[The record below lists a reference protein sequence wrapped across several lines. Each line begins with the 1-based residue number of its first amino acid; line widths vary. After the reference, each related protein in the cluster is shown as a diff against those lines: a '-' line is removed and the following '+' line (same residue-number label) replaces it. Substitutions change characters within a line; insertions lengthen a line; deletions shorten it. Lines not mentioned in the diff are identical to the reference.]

1 MTARVYPYTGGD
13 PGSPYFDAVPTW
25 LNDLLLEQT
34 PGREMRNFRLAV
46 RKAWMADSRHAC
58 IQPMAMEEVR
68 ALLYGTSGAAHKVV
82 QTCIDRWMDP
92 AWPQTRKEED
102 RRAQQA

>member
-1 MTARVYPYTGGD
+1 MSARHYPYTGGD

-46 RKAWMADSRHAC
+46 RKAWVMEPGA
-58 IQPMAMEEVR
+58 IPMNVLVSQMVW
-68 ALLYGTSGAAHKVV
+68 TSGAAYGVAL
-82 QTCIDRWMDP
+82 TCLVRLGDP
-92 AWPQTRKEED
+92 TWPQTREEED